1 AAADL
6 AFHGKTSALQAA
18 IAVVLASIASV
29 VINLP
34 ILRRQSGA
42 RRSLPTIVTA
52 TVIQI
57 AAGAAALLLETHLAK
72 LF

>member
-1 AAADL
+1 
-6 AFHGKTSALQAA
+6 
-18 IAVVLASIASV
+18 VLASIASV

-34 ILRRQSGA
+34 ILKKQSGA
-42 RRSLPTIVTA
+42 HRSLPTIVTA

-57 AAGAAALLLETHLAK
+57 VAGAAALLLEAHLAK